1 MRGAR
6 AERAARP
13 DAARRAAGIHGTEA
27 PYEPPRAPDLVL
39 DTCASERDVRIDALP
54 RFTLE
59 ARAVRPA
66 GGARQRPHG
75 PRERMR
81 D

>member
-1 MRGAR
+1 M
-6 AERAARP
+6 
-13 DAARRAAGIHGTEA
+13 
-27 PYEPPRAPDLVL
+27 VL

-54 RFTLE
+54 RFTFE